1 MNGGLVHGIGM
12 KGKVMDYGTTTYD
25 LDSLQHTPLSHVKT
39 ITLYVLEKNDIVEQQ
54 MHPDLLHELVNYDT
68 HQQYVIKE
76 FVTPFITSQ
85 VLGYTKKEYMRR
97 EIDAFRRILSIVKK
111 HNVVGMPYKK
121 TILFGMVIEMEY
133 KTRCFVI
140 NRKCKEV
147 MSEQKVN
154 SFTEKEFVH
163 FVKDILKLLIDI
175 QKHGLAHGDIKLDN
189 IMKCGT
195 HYELIDWEN
204 SRKLDYSLLT
214 EHRYL
219 GLSPFYFKIL
229 YGVGW
234 YAAFK
239 VALLKYYSETGG
251 YDTRITSQYAD
262 HMIDYY
268 TSLFKE
274 PMKKTFDTVK
284 YSLDLCAFGMILYGI
299 MRRNPLIHKK
309 HHFFIMNV
317 YKMKNA
323 KIALNAFTAKTRKRL

>member
-1 MNGGLVHGIGM
+1 MNAGLVYGIGM

-54 MHPDLLHELVNYDT
+54 MHPDLLHELVNYDK

-76 FVTPFITSQ
+76 FMSPSIQ
-85 VLGYTKKEYMRR
+85 ALGHAKKEFMLR
-97 EIDAFRRILSIVKK
+97 EIDGFRSILPIVKK

-121 TILFGMVIEMEY
+121 TILFGMVIEMD
-133 KTRCFVI
+133 TRYFVI
-140 NRKCKEV
+140 NRKCNEV
-147 MSEQKVN
+147 MSEEKVN

-163 FVKDILKLLIDI
+163 FVKDILKILIDI
-175 QKHGLAHGDIKLDN
+175 QKLGLAHGDIKLDN

-195 HYELIDWEN
+195 RYELIDWEN
-204 SRKLDYSLLT
+204 SRKLDYSFLK

-219 GLSPFYFKIL
+219 GLSPFYFKLL
-229 YGVGW
+229 YGHGW
-234 YAAFK
+234 YVAFK

-268 TSLFKE
+268 TSLFKQ
-274 PMKKTFDTVK
+274 PMKETFDKVK
-284 YSLDLCAFGMILYGI
+284 HSLDLCAFGMILYGI
-299 MRRNPLIHKK
+299 MRRNPLIHKY
-309 HHFFIMNV
+309 HFFIMNL

-323 KIALNAFTAKTRKRL
+323 KTALNAFTTKTRKR